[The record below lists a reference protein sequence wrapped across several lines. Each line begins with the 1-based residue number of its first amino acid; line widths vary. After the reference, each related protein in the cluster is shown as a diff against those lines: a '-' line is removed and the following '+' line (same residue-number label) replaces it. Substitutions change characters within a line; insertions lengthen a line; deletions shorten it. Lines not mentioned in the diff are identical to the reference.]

1 MTTVPAST
9 SSTIVVTE
17 QTRLA
22 AVEIAGR
29 FYDAVL
35 ARDGFAVASLGTDP
49 PATIQEE
56 LDDWASAIGLAGGSF
71 VVIRNRFTETT
82 AERLNTTLPELAAMS
97 EETQMAWVQLYLERV
112 ASGTWPDDRRPMPL
126 NTQQRLYMSVFYP
139 EARDWPL
146 STKFPA
152 KVQKQNPGIVTV
164 NDYIAGVNR
173 LGKLSHLVGKEAA

>member
-1 MTTVPAST
+1 MPFEASR
-9 SSTIVVTE
+9 IVEAYGIRPT
-17 QTRLA
+17 
-22 AVEIAGR
+22 
-29 FYDAVL
+29 L
-35 ARDGFAVASLGTDP
+35 AREIVNVARDVGTEPYFLADLIYYETARKFTSDVANEESG
-49 PATIQEE
+49 ATGLIQ
-56 LDDWASAIGLAGGSF
+56 
-71 VVIRNRFTETT
+71 FTETT